1 MLKIVRKIFRI
12 LVFRL
17 RKAYESIL
25 SNRRMETTKK
35 LKEQKKS
42 DFARWKKSRE
52 FNADW
57 DERSRILAKMI
68 NEGANVIEFGAGN
81 MHLKNY
87 LPSSC
92 SYTPSDIYRRDPAV
106 IYCDLNDEEI
116 IDLKAYDT
124 AIFSGVLEYVYD
136 LDRLFRELAG
146 SLKYINLTYACSDI
160 SGANR
165 LKQGWLSDYTN
176 SDLRDIFKRNGFEI
190 VEYLEW
196 RKQSIYRLE
205 NINK

>member
-1 MLKIVRKIFRI
+1 MLKIVRKIFKI

-17 RKAYESIL
+17 EKAYESIL

-35 LKEQKKS
+35 LKEQKRS
-42 DFARWKKSRE
+42 DIKRWKKNSE
-52 FNADW
+52 LNEDW
-57 DERSRILAKMI
+57 KERSKILAKMVRP
-68 NEGANVIEFGAGN
+68 EAKVIEFGAGN
-81 MHLKNY
+81 MHLKDY
-87 LPSSC
+87 LPANC
-92 SYTPSDIYRRDPAV
+92 DYTPSDIYVRDSNV
-106 IYCDLNDEEI
+106 IYCDLNEEEI
-116 IDLKAYDT
+116 IDLKPYDT

-136 LDRLFRELAG
+136 LDRLFKELAG

-190 VEYLEW
+190 VEYREW
-196 RKQSIYRLE
+196 RKQSIYRLKK
-205 NINK
+205 I